1 MAFGP
6 LNPGASD
13 VWMKRMTLPRYLSQA
28 GSNSSELEELLA
40 GLPTIAAFAR
50 LCGNVLAQSLGA
62 DRPPV
67 DLSSE
72 AQAIL
77 CAARQCGILEIKGTQ
92 QEFESA
98 RRLLAVY
105 VETGPGCYQVFR
117 NPRDPQVTLRF
128 LDGFRELCIAGFVM
142 HQMGAEFSL
151 TRLGF
156 EHATTLDES
165 SLQVYL
171 DMGYLLD

>member
-1 MAFGP
+1 MAYR
-6 LNPGASD
+6 LLDPGTFR
-13 VWMKRMTLPRYLSQA
+13 WMKRMTLPRYLSQA
-28 GSNSSELEELLA
+28 DSNSNELEELLA
-40 GLPTIAAFAR
+40 GLPTISAFAR
-50 LCGNVLAQSLGA
+50 LCGNVLVGSLDA
-62 DRPPV
+62 NRSPV

-98 RRLLAVY
+98 RRLLAIY
-105 VETGPGCYQVFR
+105 VETAPGCYLVFR
-117 NPRDPQVTLRF
+117 NQRDPQVTLRF
-128 LDGFRELCIAGFVM
+128 LDGFRELCVAGFVM

-151 TRLGF
+151 TSRGF
-156 EHATTLDES
+156 EHAASLDES